1 MVFTQMESIQAVLI
15 VTGESPCVLELA
27 DGKLD
32 GQVKQRNPIGSTE
45 LNGEPLDKN
54 FVIVDIPLDSDDDD
68 SALATVEKWLTRNR
82 NALMGCDAHK
92 TLEFYTYLE
101 SDIGS
106 RILTIPNSLIQIAAD
121 LQLNVAN
128 QAIRILTEDEY
139 NRLKR

>member
-1 MVFTQMESIQAVLI
+1 MELIQAVLI

-32 GQVKQRNPIGSTE
+32 GHVKQRNPIGSTI
-45 LNGEPLDKN
+45 LNGRPLDKN
-54 FVIVDIPLDSDDDD
+54 FVIIEIPICSDDDD
-68 SALATVEKWLTRNR
+68 SALATLEKWLSRNG
-82 NALMGCDAHK
+82 NALTGCDAHK

-101 SDIGS
+101 SGIGS

-121 LQLNVAN
+121 LKLNVAN

-139 NRLKR
+139 NSLKR